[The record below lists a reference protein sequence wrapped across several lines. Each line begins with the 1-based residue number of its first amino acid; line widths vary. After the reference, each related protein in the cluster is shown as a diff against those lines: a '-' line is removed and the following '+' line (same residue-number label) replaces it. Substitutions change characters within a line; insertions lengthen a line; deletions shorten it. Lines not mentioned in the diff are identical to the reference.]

1 MLVTL
6 QTCGAKWNSMLR
18 PVVFMRFPSFLLY
31 WLVTCLLYVYSHLK
45 FNKNKLNIKT
55 ETRKHKVAGGCRLG
69 RHGLMSPLDSLPV
82 CWASVLHWGAGWGGE
97 GPLDEMQG
105 SCPHPSGK
113 GGLAWVCDPAV

>member
-18 PVVFMRFPSFLLY
+18 PVVFMRLPSFLLY

-69 RHGLMSPLDSLPV
+69 RHGLMSPPGLSSSLLGF
-82 CWASVLHWGAGWGGE
+82 CTALGGRLGRRGASR
-97 GPLDEMQG
+97 
-105 SCPHPSGK
+105 
-113 GGLAWVCDPAV
+113 

>member
-45 FNKNKLNIKT
+45 FNKNKLNIKI
-55 ETRKHKVAGGCRLG
+55 ETCKHKVAGGCRLG
-69 RHGLMSPLDSLPV
+69 RHHLMSLPGLSSSLLGL
-82 CWASVLHWGAGWGGE
+82 LHCRGVGG
-97 GPLDEMQG
+97 GRLG
-105 SCPHPSGK
+105 RRG
-113 GGLAWVCDPAV
+113 VFR